1 MEEKDDV
8 IYLRSKVN
16 ELFATTELT
25 QYFTNELK
33 DSIELTILFPI
44 KEEIDLSKFVVSID
58 DKTVISKVMPKEKAE
73 EK

>member
-1 MEEKDDV
+1 MEAKDDI
-8 IYLRSKVN
+8 IYLKSKVN

-58 DKTVISKVMPKEKAE
+58 DKTVISKVMPKEKEE